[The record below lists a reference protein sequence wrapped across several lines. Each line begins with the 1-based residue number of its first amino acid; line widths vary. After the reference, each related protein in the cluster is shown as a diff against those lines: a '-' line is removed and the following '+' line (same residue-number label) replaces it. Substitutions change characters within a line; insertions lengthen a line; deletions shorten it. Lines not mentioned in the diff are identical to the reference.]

1 MDINYG
7 DIIVL
12 NSELKRNNLRYH
24 VSYKN
29 EKTACIEPRGGM
41 LPDRRIKRKNT
52 GMHSGLLQ
60 KEKYHRSFYRRW
72 VVFFL

>member
-12 NSELKRNNLRYH
+12 NSELKRKNLRYH

-29 EKTACIEPRGGM
+29 EKTACIEPPG
-41 LPDRRIKRKNT
+41 
-52 GMHSGLLQ
+52 
-60 KEKYHRSFYRRW
+60 ECC
-72 VVFFL
+72 

>member
-12 NSELKRNNLRYH
+12 NSELKRKNLRYH

-29 EKTACIEPRGGM
+29 EELNEKTLECIQ
-41 LPDRRIKRKNT
+41 DYYKKKNIT
-52 GMHSGLLQ
+52 VHFTEDGLYFSC
-60 KEKYHRSFYRRW
+60 EES
-72 VVFFL
+72 